1 MSVSGHFYAFSN
13 VSVQFWTLG
22 SVKFVRNH
30 NIPTEFQHSHPSD
43 YPLRTLSAVFMRFRP
58 SSDNWVHFGKKSK
71 WCSLG
76 MLHRQNAEK
85 EGKKRE
91 LYFKPSPILR
101 EPPSEREKT
110 LEGRKEVLNTFTF
123 SSAPDAIL
131 YLLSMLRH
139 CRSYPCT
146 CGRAIS
152 HQTGLWK
159 KKNIYIYIRHG

>member
-1 MSVSGHFYAFSN
+1 
-13 VSVQFWTLG
+13 
-22 SVKFVRNH
+22 
-30 NIPTEFQHSHPSD
+30 
-43 YPLRTLSAVFMRFRP
+43 
-58 SSDNWVHFGKKSK
+58 
-71 WCSLG
+71 

-110 LEGRKEVLNTFTF
+110 LEEREEVLNTFTF

-139 CRSYPCT
+139 CMSYPCT

-159 KKNIYIYIRHG
+159 KKKKTYIYINKAWIKRPQKLTLPEPAQISSALSD